1 MKKMKK
7 MFVFGAIL
15 IASFSMC
22 TQSISARTITRRIS
36 GNVYN
41 GKYIKVT
48 TKSVAAGRKVYSSSR
63 AKHVKGVETS
73 YSISNE
79 KTRTFESSSTI
90 EATVGAEY
98 LGVSASCSTSLGVSE
113 SVTSGITT
121 SVSYTVPAKKPTCV
135 YQIVA
140 VFPAAKT
147 AFEIYKMRDKEKFK
161 VIKKKSITKMPY
173 IDKAYYA
180 LEKG

>member
-1 MKKMKK
+1 MKKTKK

-15 IASFSMC
+15 IAALSMC
-22 TQSISARTITRRIS
+22 TQSISARTITRRIC
-36 GNVYN
+36 GNAYN
-41 GKYIKVT
+41 GEYIKVT

-63 AKHVKGVETS
+63 AKHVKGVETT
-73 YSISNE
+73 YSIANE
-79 KTRTFESSSTI
+79 KSRSFESSNTI

-98 LGVSASCSTSLGVSE
+98 LGVSASCSISLGVSE
-113 SVTSGITT
+113 SETSGITT
-121 SVSYTVPAKKPTCV
+121 SVSYTVPAKKSTCV

-147 AFEIYKMRDKEKFK
+147 TFEVYKMRNKEKFK
-161 VIKKKSITKMPY
+161 VIKKNSITKMPY
-173 IDKAYYA
+173 KDKSYYA